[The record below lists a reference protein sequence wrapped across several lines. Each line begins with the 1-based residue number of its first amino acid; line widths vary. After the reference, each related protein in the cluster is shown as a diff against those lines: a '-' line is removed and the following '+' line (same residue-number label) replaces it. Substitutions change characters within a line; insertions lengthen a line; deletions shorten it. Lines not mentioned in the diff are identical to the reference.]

1 MFGRMGSVDD
11 QEGPTGLFVDW
22 DGDVQR
28 FLFLFVFVFTNHIKI
43 LYIHIYICGGEY
55 YRSCGSLQISYL
67 YLLLN
72 IRRQINCCLLD

>member
-22 DGDVQR
+22 DGMGWDVVR
-28 FLFLFVFVFTNHIKI
+28 FCIYKSYKNII
-43 LYIHIYICGGEY
+43 LCIYICGGEY

>member
-28 FLFLFVFVFTNHIKI
+28 FLFLFVFVRFCIYKSYKNII
-43 LYIHIYICGGEY
+43 LCIYIYVVENTIGHVVHY
-55 YRSCGSLQISYL
+55 KYRICIFY
-67 YLLLN
+67 
-72 IRRQINCCLLD
+72 